1 MTIDETRAEGMANT
15 TAGKVQDA
23 IGALRGDLRMQAEG
37 KIRQVRGA
45 AQQAYGKVSEQA
57 VVTRSQA
64 DEFIRNKPYEAVG
77 IAAGIGLIVG
87 LLIRR

>member
-1 MTIDETRAEGMANT
+1 MTIDETRAEGAVNT
-15 TAGKVQDA
+15 TTGKLQDA
-23 IGALRGDLRMQAEG
+23 IGALKGDLKMQAEG

-64 DEFIRNKPYEAVG
+64 DEFIRTRPYESVA
-77 IAAGIGLIVG
+77 IAAGVGLLLG

>member
-1 MTIDETRAEGMANT
+1 MTIDETRAEGAVNT
-15 TAGKVQDA
+15 TTGKLQDA
-23 IGALRGDLRMQAEG
+23 IGALKGDLRMQAEG

-45 AQQAYGKVSEQA
+45 AQQAYGRVSEQA

-64 DEFIRNKPYEAVG
+64 DEFIRTRPYEAVG
-77 IAAGIGLIVG
+77 IAAGVGLLIG

>member
-77 IAAGIGLIVG
+77 IAAGIGLIIG

>member
-1 MTIDETRAEGMANT
+1 MTIDETRAQGAANT

-23 IGALRGDLRMQAEG
+23 IGALRGDLKMQAEG

-45 AQQAYGKVSEQA
+45 AQEAYGKVSERAQ
-57 VVTRSQA
+57 VTRSDA
-64 DEFIRNKPYEAVG
+64 DEFIRTRPYEALA
-77 IAAGIGLIVG
+77 IAAGVGLLLG